1 MPMET
6 KQLITKYY
14 DAFNRENTVEMLSL
28 LAEDVIH
35 DINQGEAQIGL
46 SEFRKFMDKMNTSY
60 KELLTDMVIFTE
72 PSGKRAAAEF
82 VVNGTY
88 LKTDE
93 GLPQARGQKYRIKAG
108 AFFDIE
114 NGKIKRVTNYYNL
127 PAWIAAVQGQ

>member
-1 MPMET
+1 MTEA
-6 KQLITKYY
+6 KQLIAKYY

-46 SEFRKFMDKMNTSY
+46 AEFRKFMDKMNTSY
-60 KELLTDMVIFTE
+60 KEMLTDMVIFTE
-72 PSGKRAAAEF
+72 PSGKHAAAEF
-82 VVNGTY
+82 IVNGTY
-88 LKTDE
+88 LRTDE

-127 PAWIAAVQGQ
+127 PAWIAAVQAQ